1 MRQMF
6 NILTLYGEAV
16 VNEAG
21 IAVLGYP
28 GMWITENKEARK
40 IREYLENG

>member
-1 MRQMF
+1 MF

-16 VNEAG
+16 NEAG
-21 IAVLGYP
+21 IAILGYP

-40 IREYLENG
+40 VREFLENG